1 MGFRQLMLDIL
12 YDALAHYV
20 VLEVPDTGFF
30 LGPSLRFERV
40 RAMDTKM
47 RLPKQ
52 AMELW
57 LGRFFLRHLLYL
69 VYLVV
74 NEFDDRVGVSKTA
87 FSAPL
92 WGGFNLQ

>member
-1 MGFRQLMLDIL
+1 MLDTL

-30 LGPSLRFERV
+30 LGLTFAVHLERV

-57 LGRFFLRHLLYL
+57 LSRGLP
-69 VYLVV
+69 
-74 NEFDDRVGVSKTA
+74 VSTR
-87 FSAPL
+87 SYHISSS
-92 WGGFNLQ
+92 